1 MGGKGIAKVGGGGGG
16 GGESWNFN
24 ENHLECFPR
33 AQCLERESNSS
44 AQMKRREMGEI
55 VILCLPSR
63 CCQTELLK
71 PGKSPWSGAGV
82 GALGGDQQRRLS
94 L

>member
-1 MGGKGIAKVGGGGGG
+1 
-16 GGESWNFN
+16 
-24 ENHLECFPR
+24 
-33 AQCLERESNSS
+33 
-44 AQMKRREMGEI
+44 MGEI

-82 GALGGDQQRRLS
+82 GALGGEQQRRLS